1 MDPQSS
7 TLHEA
12 MQKSLGEGTSWDDR
26 RKFTKAIFSQIRSNI
41 FPKNDYKWGERKQGE
56 EGIYA
61 EPKITESA
69 SSGAWKGPLAKM
81 MKYLSE
87 DGGITLKQVM
97 SEAKLSQY
105 EAETLIDLIKHN
117 KLELPE

>member
-1 MDPQSS
+1 
-7 TLHEA
+7 